1 MRTAG
6 ILDAPG
12 VTGEPKGVRVAL
24 LFVAM
29 AFVLIFL
36 VMPLVV
42 VFSEALQRGL
52 SAYWAALTERD
63 ARSAIW
69 LTLLTVMVAVPLN
82 VLFGVVAAWLLAR
95 YDFPGKS
102 MLSALIDLPFAISP
116 VVVGLMYVL
125 LFGAQG
131 WFGPWLAQHD
141 IRLMFTVPAIII
153 VTIFV
158 ILPLVARELIS
169 LMQAQGDDEE
179 QAAAVLGASRWQ
191 IFWHVTLPKIRWGL
205 LYGVSLSTA
214 RAMGEFGAASVV
226 SGHILGLTNTMPLY
240 VESLYNEY
248 QSTAAFAVAS
258 LLAMFA
264 LLTLVIKTWVE
275 GRQAQA

>member
-1 MRTAG
+1 MRTSG

-12 VTGEPKGVRVAL
+12 VTGEPAAVRGLLLAL
-24 LFVAM
+24 ALG
-29 AFVLIFL
+29 FVLIFL
-36 VMPLVV
+36 VLPLGV
-42 VFSEALQRGL
+42 VFAEALQRGL
-52 SAYWAALTERD
+52 SAYWGALSD
-63 ARSAIW
+63 PNALSAIR
-69 LTLLTVMVAVPLN
+69 LTLLTVLVAVPIN

-95 YDFPGKS
+95 HDFPGKS
-102 MLSALIDLPFAISP
+102 ALSALIDLPFAISP

-153 VTIFV
+153 VTMFV
-158 ILPLVARELIS
+158 IMPLVARELIP
-169 LMQAQGDDEE
+169 LMQAQGDEEE

-264 LLTLVIKTWVE
+264 LLTLIVKTWVE
-275 GRQAQA
+275 GRQKQG